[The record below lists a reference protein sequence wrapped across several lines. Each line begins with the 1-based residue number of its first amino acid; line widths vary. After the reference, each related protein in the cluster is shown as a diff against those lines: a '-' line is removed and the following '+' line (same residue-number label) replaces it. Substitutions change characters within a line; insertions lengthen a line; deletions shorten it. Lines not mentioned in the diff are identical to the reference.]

1 MAHQEAAAAAHYA
14 AAYAGYH
21 HHNYESQMQMQ
32 MMDPTNASLL
42 VGNSGLV
49 GASSTGAG
57 GLHGGLH
64 GGLVD
69 LGQSNCIQDIHA
81 AS

>member
-1 MAHQEAAAAAHYA
+1 MLPMAHQAAAAAAHYA

-21 HHNYESQMQMQ
+21 HHNYASQMQ

-57 GLHGGLH
+57 GLHGGL
-64 GGLVD
+64 VD